1 MKRIE
6 VKLSLPVVAPLLDVI
21 KTAADT
27 LHGSL
32 AAPLGVQDIDPE
44 FREAWTDDLLKS
56 QNDELGT
63 LLALFDKEFFST
75 GTVSFDV
82 GSASGR
88 VESIAVQVGDGGS
101 GKYKAILAG
110 DPGLP
115 THAIYRPRD
124 LKPFGGENL
133 LPVVAFGNGG
143 CRNGSGE
150 FRNLLSDIA
159 SHGYIVLAIGPA
171 GDAVVAHLRIPR
183 HGADDIGIHPA
194 ADVPDIL
201 MHDTARDQDADAG
214 DGGPDAPDVGVR
226 QAVLQHVALT
236 ALF

>member
-75 GTVSFDV
+75 GTVSFDEDNAEIIV
-82 GSASGR
+82 RACAALRLRLRGTVLKTVTDEALENGD
-88 VESIAVQVGDGGS
+88 IAV
-101 GKYKAILAG
+101 
-110 DPGLP
+110 
-115 THAIYRPRD
+115 
-124 LKPFGGENL
+124 E
-133 LPVVAFGNGG
+133 
-143 CRNGSGE
+143 
-150 FRNLLSDIA
+150 
-159 SHGYIVLAIGPA
+159 
-171 GDAVVAHLRIPR
+171 
-183 HGADDIGIHPA
+183 
-194 ADVPDIL
+194 
-201 MHDTARDQDADAG
+201 
-214 DGGPDAPDVGVR
+214 
-226 QAVLQHVALT
+226 ALT
-236 ALF
+236 EAQRTAFMCYLFRATIQDLIIQHIDTLSADS